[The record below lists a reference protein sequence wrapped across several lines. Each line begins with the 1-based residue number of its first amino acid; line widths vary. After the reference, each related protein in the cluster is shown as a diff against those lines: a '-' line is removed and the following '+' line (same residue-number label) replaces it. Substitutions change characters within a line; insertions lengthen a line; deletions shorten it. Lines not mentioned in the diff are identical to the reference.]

1 MNKKNQSE
9 LPKTLGFIITFA
21 GVFFLVASLFSLLT
35 LFVLQAAMSN
45 ADSFS
50 SDEKYAA
57 FLTITTIL
65 ITISAMYI
73 GVKLI
78 KQLDIGRKLF
88 NILTVIVITLSWA
101 KFAYQENEITKS
113 FANKPPELV
122 ANAMQIELNS
132 ALSVFILPAIMLV
145 VALLLNIRSSKNAL
159 SS

>member
-1 MNKKNQSE
+1 
-9 LPKTLGFIITFA
+9 
-21 GVFFLVASLFSLLT
+21 
-35 LFVLQAAMSN
+35 
-45 ADSFS
+45 
-50 SDEKYAA
+50 
-57 FLTITTIL
+57 
-65 ITISAMYI
+65 MYI

>member
-65 ITISAMYI
+65 
-73 GVKLI
+73 L
-78 KQLDIGRKLF
+78 QF
-88 NILTVIVITLSWA
+88 QPCILV
-101 KFAYQENEITKS
+101 
-113 FANKPPELV
+113 
-122 ANAMQIELNS
+122 LN
-132 ALSVFILPAIMLV
+132 
-145 VALLLNIRSSKNAL
+145 
-159 SS
+159 